1 MNEQERDSLHVL
13 EVYSTLNDD
22 IGNIKLNE
30 IAPGLGDRTI
40 RILDL
45 VVPLRS
51 DITLSAVIMEDGLDA
66 VMVRRV
72 ETASPP
78 IATIVKEEGKVKCE
92 SKSKVKINADFVQAV
107 FDATKKALQGE
118 AVLGLSIRPRPLIY
132 SPLWAVG
139 EKKEFADIDILSA
152 ANLFQYVVILGAP
165 GSGKTTTAKA
175 IATAHFQRFS
185 YNSCNDESDSVLGL
199 WQDKDNLSVYIEL
212 KSMVADKEFPE
223 ISKKGPNVE
232 FFKEYVLRNFLKN
245 DEMAMNYVVEH
256 FRSGKAVLV
265 LDGLDEVTVP
275 NTEKNALEKRHAQLQ
290 HLIGSIKTVY
300 PQIKIVVTSRP
311 AGYSGWTLDGF
322 EVLHIRPL
330 SSDEAAKLAYS
341 YYIAAGEDEEESDVL
356 TRKLIVEIERLPD
369 RIREYPLFIC
379 LLTSL
384 FRDKE
389 VAFPAKRGGLLQV
402 SLDTLLGPWTTKRHE
417 GKTLQDILNCTPEQ
431 IVKCLANISFRAMND
446 IGING
451 NIDTPDVPIGMALEV
466 FYELLGEH
474 INLTQVIDYIGC
486 QAGIWTSPASMQ
498 LRFVHRL
505 FQEYLAALSISDCD
519 DRIEKMKCL
528 VQENFVLWHE
538 VTLLFAD
545 ILYNRRNNEVLLLFV
560 EQLLNVADELP
571 ENDDITKHS
580 HLECGTNKADIIAL
594 VAEIIVDEEFH
605 TFSSIKSSKSY
616 KYCIESLQESLT
628 KQYLNGGQRRL
639 VGEALDELG
648 EPRVGVGL
656 DKNGEIP
663 VFCWERIPEA
673 DFWMGTGENEEEE
686 IRKIAVT
693 NAWNIERERPRHKVH
708 VMGFDISRYP
718 VTHSQFRAFV
728 LAEDGYTD
736 DNWWSEAGLE
746 WRNKNEPPAS
756 SILLGNMP
764 QNCVT
769 WYEAMAF
776 CKWVS
781 YKTNSKVRLP
791 SEAEWEYAARGSANY
806 QFVWGNDCK
815 TDYANVQDTGINGIS
830 SVGCFLTEIKGHS
843 NVQLYDMNGNLW
855 EWCSSIVEDDCG
867 KKFSYPYDCNDGRE
881 NENLDDHCFRATRG
895 GYYSGEWM
903 YARSC
908 YRGRDIPS
916 LRAER
921 QGFRVVR
928 EIE

>member
-1 MNEQERDSLHVL
+1 MTDRNRMHVL

-22 IGNIKLNE
+22 IGSIKLNE
-30 IAPGLGDRTI
+30 IAPGLGDSVI

-51 DITLSAVIMEDGLDA
+51 DITLSAVITEGGLDS

-78 IATIVKEEGKVKCE
+78 IATIVKKESELKCE
-92 SKSKVKINADFVQAV
+92 SKSKVKINEDFVQAV
-107 FDATKKALQGE
+107 FSATEKALQGE
-118 AVLGLSIRPRPLIY
+118 AVWGLSIRPRPLIY
-132 SPLWAVG
+132 SPLWTIG

-175 IATAHFQRFS
+175 IATAHFQRFTF
-185 YNSCNDESDSVLGL
+185 NGCNDENDNVIGL

-212 KSMVADKEFPE
+212 KNMVADKEFPE
-223 ISKKGPNVE
+223 ISKRGPDVE
-232 FFKEYVLRNFLKN
+232 FFKKYVQKNFLKD
-245 DEMAMNYVVEH
+245 DEQAMNYVTEH
-256 FRSGKAVLV
+256 FRSGQAVLV

-290 HLIGSIKTVY
+290 RLIGSIKTVY

-341 YYIAAGEDEEESDVL
+341 YYIAAGKGEEESDVL

-369 RIREYPLFIC
+369 KIREYPLFIC

-384 FRDKE
+384 FKDKE
-389 VAFPAKRGGLLQV
+389 GAFPAKRGGLLQV
-402 SLDTLLGPWTTKRHE
+402 SLDTLLGPWTTRRHE

-431 IVKCLANISFRAMND
+431 IVKCLADISLQAMME

-451 NIDTPDVPIGMALEV
+451 NIDTPDVPIRMALEV
-466 FYELLGEH
+466 FYKLLGEH
-474 INLTQVIDYIGC
+474 INLTQVINYIEC

-505 FQEYLAALSISDCD
+505 FQEYLAALAIADCD
-519 DRIEKMKCL
+519 DRVEKMKCL
-528 VQENFVLWHE
+528 VRENFVLWHE

-560 EQLLNVADELP
+560 EQLLNISDDLP
-571 ENDDITKHS
+571 EDSDVTECDEIKYGTK
-580 HLECGTNKADIIAL
+580 KADIIAL

-605 TFSSIKSSKSY
+605 TFVSIKSSKSY
-616 KYCIESLQESLT
+616 KYCIESLHESL
-628 KQYLNGGQRRL
+628 KRQYLSGEQRRL

-648 EPRVGVGL
+648 EPRVGLGL
-656 DKNGEIP
+656 DINSQIP
-663 VFCWERIPEA
+663 IFSWERIPEG
-673 DFWMGTGENEEEE
+673 DFWMGTGEDEEEA
-686 IRKIAVT
+686 IRKIAFT
-693 NAWNIERERPRHKVH
+693 DTWNIERERPRHKVH
-708 VMGFDISRYP
+708 IVGFDISRYP
-718 VTHSQFRAFV
+718 VTHSQFSAF
-728 LAEDGYTD
+728 LIAEDGYTAD
-736 DNWWSEAGLE
+736 QWWSEAGLE
-746 WRNKNEPPAS
+746 WRNKNEPPVS
-756 SILLGNMP
+756 SALLGNMP

-781 YKTNSKVRLP
+781 YKTNFVVRLP
-791 SEAEWEYAARGSANY
+791 SEAEWEYAVRGSANY
-806 QFVWGNDCK
+806 QFAWGNDCR
-815 TDYANVQDTGINGIS
+815 TDYANVRDTGINEIS
-830 SVGCFLTEIKGHS
+830 SAGCFLTDVKGHS
-843 NVQLYDMNGNLW
+843 DVHLYDMNGNLW

-867 KKFSYPYDCNDGRE
+867 RKFSYPYDAGDGRE
-881 NENLDDHCFRATRG
+881 NENLDDHYFRATRG

-903 YARSC
+903 YARNC